1 MPKNESLNGGPGSR
15 VCPIDRPICRNY
27 LANKHWG
34 DCHPDDSGPCCA
46 SYCKQSGCP
55 PTGEC
60 GNGGLIQKG
69 HDYGQGNKSAVCPS
83 DLPFCAD
90 YLVNKHWGKCGSLP
104 DYGKG
109 STAVVVGQPCADSG
123 NAKGQKLNV
132 PSYVENVFELL
143 GNHEAGHPGEFFI
156 DAGGGFAY
164 YVPHAGE
171 GITTTVGHLP
181 ILDHLI
187 SATAVSD
194 LEFQVRFYAV
204 CLNEF
209 YAFFVQTLM
218 DLMQG
223 VVFEH
228 TTWMGPSTGV
238 GHVEVQAG
246 FCTVCTKC
254 SCGNRPCVTAN
265 CTCVGAETPA
275 AARFSG
281 VTGVTLDSCT
291 FRHIGSNGVSFS
303 GGSHRN
309 TVSRSTF
316 SDISASA
323 VAIGTRSGSVASM
336 TEKQFDI
343 NNTVSDCTIT
353 DVANEYRGHPGILV
367 GFSHGTTIEHN
378 EVAYVPYTAISL
390 GWGWSGYPHTFD
402 GANSI
407 VANNIHHHMQ
417 VLGDGGAI
425 YTLGTQGNMPFL
437 NASTNTSAIL
447 SPSMQARNW
456 IHEVLRIAIEMPS
469 FFDSFY

>member
-1 MPKNESLNGGPGSR
+1 MDLSLPLQIFVITEWPGST
-15 VCPIDRPICRNY
+15 CN
-27 LANKHWG
+27 
-34 DCHPDDSGPCCA
+34 HPTKDA
-46 SYCKQSGCP
+46 IIA
-55 PTGEC
+55 
-60 GNGGLIQKG
+60 LIMAQADATPALPDERFE
-69 HDYGQGNKSAVCPS
+69 HIRDIQGSAVRLVRHKAS
-83 DLPFCAD
+83 GDERVAKSFAD
-90 YLVNKHWGKCGSLP
+90 RSQFAREKETLKKVK
-104 DYGKG
+104 
-109 STAVVVGQPCADSG
+109 
-123 NAKGQKLNV
+123 
-132 PSYVENVFELL
+132 
-143 GNHEAGHPGEFFI
+143 
-156 DAGGGFAY
+156 DA
-164 YVPHAGE
+164 
-171 GITTTVGHLP
+171 
-181 ILDHLI
+181 
-187 SATAVSD
+187 
-194 LEFQVRFYAV
+194 
-204 CLNEF
+204 
-209 YAFFVQTLM
+209 
-218 DLMQG
+218 
-223 VVFEH
+223 
-228 TTWMGPSTGV
+228 
-238 GHVEVQAG
+238 
-246 FCTVCTKC
+246 
-254 SCGNRPCVTAN
+254 
-265 CTCVGAETPA
+265 
-275 AARFSG
+275 
-281 VTGVTLDSCT
+281 
-291 FRHIGSNGVSFS
+291 IGSNGVSFS

-456 IHEVLRIAIEMPS
+456 IHEVLRIAIEMPT